1 MDGKFGSALFRSSCS
16 LRCSE
21 GPRFPLIFFTS
32 TIDIFYSYIFCFFFQ
47 VFFQLQLFDLLPTFY
62 LLRTF
67 FFTWNLF
74 FHFKPFLLPTFF
86 YFELVFSA
94 VFLHFQ
100 HFSLLLTFFL
110 LPNYFFSRVFSL
122 LTFFLLPTFFLAY
135 RYGWHVLCGFVAR
148 YYRVEVVRWSKE
160 DDQASNQ

>member
-1 MDGKFGSALFRSSCS
+1 MLRRATFSINIFYFYNRYFLLLHFLFLFPSFFS
-16 LRCSE
+16 LAT
-21 GPRFPLIFFTS
+21 FWFTS
-32 TIDIFYSYIFCFFFQ
+32 N
-47 VFFQLQLFDLLPTFY
+47 LFSTSN
-62 LLRTF
+62 F